1 MPKFS
6 IIIPVY
12 NVEKYLKKC
21 LESVYNQ
28 TYKNYEVIVVNDG
41 TKDNS
46 MDIVKNYPAK
56 VISQK
61 NQGLSVARNNGVEK
75 ASGEYILF
83 LDSDDYI
90 EKGLLKEINKSL
102 NNNPDIV
109 RFQIKEVFEDGKKT
123 EYNERPFTDKT
134 GQEAFQLITKYHFVE
149 NAWCYAIRRE
159 YYLKNN
165 FKFKENTFH
174 EDFGLLPLVI
184 IKAKKVNSINYIGY
198 NYLQRQ
204 GSIMSNK
211 EYTKTKKKVAD
222 MYDHYCY
229 LLNEAKKL
237 SLDTSTFRSF
247 IANSLILKITE
258 LNDEDYKIYLKKLN
272 NDKVFDNI
280 LTDTFQRKIKK
291 ILLKCS
297 PKKYYKFIKR

>member
-56 VISQK
+56 VINQK

>member
-56 VISQK
+56 VINQK

-109 RFQIKEVFEDGKKT
+109 RFQIK
-123 EYNERPFTDKT
+123 
-134 GQEAFQLITKYHFVE
+134 
-149 NAWCYAIRRE
+149 
-159 YYLKNN
+159 
-165 FKFKENTFH
+165 
-174 EDFGLLPLVI
+174 
-184 IKAKKVNSINYIGY
+184 
-198 NYLQRQ
+198 
-204 GSIMSNK
+204 
-211 EYTKTKKKVAD
+211 
-222 MYDHYCY
+222 
-229 LLNEAKKL
+229 
-237 SLDTSTFRSF
+237 
-247 IANSLILKITE
+247 
-258 LNDEDYKIYLKKLN
+258 
-272 NDKVFDNI
+272 
-280 LTDTFQRKIKK
+280 
-291 ILLKCS
+291 
-297 PKKYYKFIKR
+297 